1 MLDTEGLRTLGWR
14 GGDGNA
20 AYLDKTLLHGGM
32 EISLDDRVSA
42 RAIGILAIYALA
54 ASVLSFV
61 PFFFL
66 GLVLLVVGGASVFYA
81 LLVIGWIV
89 SAVVFWVV
97 LLGAKVPE
105 PISEWRVLLDAR
117 TEHAESVYSKIS
129 GTLAHRGIPLNVTR
143 RRIRTGLRPDQVSNR
158 LVINDGPYVAY
169 ISVFRYGSSLYLGWM
184 MWRSRRGFGLI
195 KQYVSDLV
203 LSITGR
209 ADTEL
214 LMLRTERPR
223 AMREAV
229 HAACREGLVVAID
242 QTLVPLDFGFPM
254 GLPPIETRGSGQGGF
269 SGADL
274 PSTAFPIPPRHPQGQ
289 TQSQA
294 PHQPPQEQPQ
304 APRHQAPQGQPQG
317 QPQPPVHQAPAHS
330 RQPEAAPAADLTDV
344 TTPFPVQPPVSLDG
358 STPPPAGHP
367 PYGEEP
373 LRP

>member
-42 RAIGILAIYALA
+42 RAIGILAVYALA
-54 ASVLSFV
+54 AGVLSFV

-66 GLVLLVVGGASVFYA
+66 GLVLLVVGGGSVFFA

-89 SAVVFWVV
+89 SVVVFWVV

-242 QTLVPLDFGFPM
+242 QTLVPVEFGFPL
-254 GLPPIETRGSGQGGF
+254 GLPPIETRGADRGGF
-269 SGADL
+269 TGADL
-274 PSTAFPIPPRHPQGQ
+274 PSTAFPVPPRP
-289 TQSQA
+289 
-294 PHQPPQEQPQ
+294 QPQ
-304 APRHQAPQGQPQG
+304 AQAPQHEPHAPQGQPQG
-317 QPQPPVHQAPAHS
+317 PPQPPVHQAPAHS
-330 RQPEAAPAADLTDV
+330 RQPEAAPAADLT
-344 TTPFPVQPPVSLDG
+344 TPYPVQPPVSLDG